1 MNKKFIQHQQV
12 RISSIRE
19 NFKKNG
25 ERGQTAILSVI
36 FFSILMMVLTVSF
49 MKMVTA
55 AQVAATN
62 NESAASSRAAA
73 NSGVEDAKRIV
84 DYCLANPTKAQCK
97 TYVLNATPQTDCTG
111 MM

>member
-1 MNKKFIQHQQV
+1 MLTQIIISVYTGEGTKMNKKFIQSQQV

-55 AQVAATN
+55 AQAAATN

-84 DYCLANPTKAQCK
+84 DY
-97 TYVLNATPQTDCTG
+97 
-111 MM
+111 